1 MSEPKLI
8 QLHSESASY
17 QGVETLHD
25 IDLHVNQGEKLALVG
40 QSGSGKS
47 TLIKLIYDRYPVNT
61 ALVPQDYGLVNHLSV
76 YHNVFI
82 GGLGQ
87 YSTLYNLANL
97 VRPWSDQVDIVRKIL
112 VGLQLEEYLFRPV
125 GRLSGGQKQRVAV
138 ARSLFQKGG
147 LLLADEPVSSVDEQ
161 QSKVV
166 LEQLLDGFSTIVLA
180 MHDIQLALAF
190 CDRIIGLEKGRIVLD
205 SPSDSLTSKDLLS
218 LY

>member
-1 MSEPKLI
+1 MI
-8 QLHSESASY
+8 QLQAETASY
-17 QGVETLHD
+17 QGVEMLHD
-25 IDLHVNQGEKLALVG
+25 IDLTVCEGERLALVG

-61 ALVPQDYGLVNHLSV
+61 SLVPQDYGLVNHLSV
-76 YHNVFI
+76 YHNVYI
-82 GGLGQ
+82 GRLGKH
-87 YSTLYNLANL
+87 STAYNLANL
-97 VRPWSDQVDIVRKIL
+97 VRPWPDQVKIVRGIL
-112 VGLQLEEYLFRPV
+112 HGLQLDEYLFHQV

-138 ARSLFQKGG
+138 ARSLFQKGL

-161 QSKVV
+161 QSKLV
-166 LEQLLDGFSTIVLA
+166 LKQLTNGFSTIVLA
-180 MHDIQLALAF
+180 LHDIQLALSF

>member
-1 MSEPKLI
+1 MIEL
-8 QLHSESASY
+8 QSESASY

-25 IDLHVNQGEKLALVG
+25 IDLLVTKGEKIALVG

-47 TLIKLIYDRYPVNT
+47 TLIKLIYERYPINT

-76 YHNVFI
+76 YHNVYI
-82 GGLGQ
+82 GCLSQ
-87 YSTLYNLANL
+87 HSTLYNLANL
-97 VRPWSDQVDIVRKIL
+97 IRPWPDQVKIVRAIL
-112 VGLQLEEYLFRPV
+112 VRLQLEEYLYRPV
-125 GRLSGGQKQRVAV
+125 GRLSGGQRQRVAV
-138 ARSLFQKGG
+138 ARSLFQKGC

-166 LEQLLDGFSTIVLA
+166 LKQLMSGFSTTVLA

-190 CDRIIGLEKGRIVLD
+190 CNRIIGLEKGRIVLD
-205 SPSDSLTSKDLLS
+205 SPSEELTSKDLLS

>member
-1 MSEPKLI
+1 MI
-8 QLHSESASY
+8 QLQSESASY

-25 IDLHVNQGEKLALVG
+25 IDLLVTKGEKIALVG

-47 TLIKLIYDRYPVNT
+47 TLIKLIYDRYPFNT

-76 YHNVFI
+76 YHNVYI
-82 GGLGQ
+82 GCLSQ

-97 VRPWSDQVDIVRKIL
+97 IRPWPDQVKVVRAIL
-112 VGLQLEEYLFRPV
+112 VRLQLEEYLYRPV
-125 GRLSGGQKQRVAV
+125 GRLSGGQRQRVAV
-138 ARSLFQKGG
+138 ARSLFQKGS

-166 LEQLLDGFSTIVLA
+166 LKQLLSGFSTTVLA

-190 CDRIIGLEKGRIVLD
+190 CNRIIGLEKGRIVLD
-205 SPSDSLTSKDLLS
+205 SPSDKLTAKDLLS

>member
-1 MSEPKLI
+1 MI
-8 QLHSESASY
+8 QLNSESASY
-17 QGVETLHD
+17 QGVKTLHD
-25 IDLHVNQGEKLALVG
+25 IDLHIRKGEKLALVG

-82 GGLGQ
+82 GNLGQ
-87 YSTLYNLANL
+87 HSTLYNLVNL
-97 VRPWSDQVDIVRKIL
+97 IRPWPEQVNMIRAVL
-112 VGLQLEEYLFRPV
+112 VGLQLEDYLFRPV
-125 GRLSGGQKQRVAV
+125 GQLSGGQKQRVAV
-138 ARSLFQKGG
+138 ARSLFQKGC

-166 LEQLLDGFSTIVLA
+166 LNQLLNGFSTIVLA
-180 MHDIQLALAF
+180 LHDIQLALTF

-205 SPSDSLTSKDLLS
+205 RPSQSLTENDLLN

>member
-1 MSEPKLI
+1 MI
-8 QLHSESASY
+8 QLQSESASY
-17 QGVETLHD
+17 QGVKTLHD
-25 IDLHVNQGEKLALVG
+25 IDLHVTQGEKLALVG
-40 QSGSGKS
+40 QSGCGKS

-61 ALVPQDYGLVNHLSV
+61 ALVPQDYGLVGHLSV

-82 GGLGQ
+82 GCLDQ
-87 YSTLYNLANL
+87 HSTLYNLANL
-97 VRPWSDQVDIVRKIL
+97 VRPWSDQVDVVRKIL
-112 VGLQLEEYLFRPV
+112 VGLQLDEYLFRPV

-147 LLLADEPVSSVDEQ
+147 LLLADEPVSSVDER

-166 LEQLLDGFSTIVLA
+166 LKQLLDGFSTTVLA
-180 MHDIQLALAF
+180 LHDIQLALAF

-205 SPSDSLTSKDLLS
+205 SPSEALTSKDLLS

>member
-1 MSEPKLI
+1 MIEL
-8 QLHSESASY
+8 QSESASY

-25 IDLHVNQGEKLALVG
+25 IDLLVTKGEKIALVG

-47 TLIKLIYDRYPVNT
+47 TLIKLIYERYPINT

-76 YHNVFI
+76 YHNVYI
-82 GGLGQ
+82 GCLSQ
-87 YSTLYNLANL
+87 HSTLYNLANL
-97 VRPWSDQVDIVRKIL
+97 IRPWSDQVRIVRAIL
-112 VGLQLEEYLFRPV
+112 VRLQLEEYLYRPV
-125 GRLSGGQKQRVAV
+125 GRLSGGQRQRVAV
-138 ARSLFQKGG
+138 ARSLFQKGC

-166 LEQLLDGFSTIVLA
+166 LKQLLSGFSTIVLA

-190 CDRIIGLEKGRIVLD
+190 CNRIIGLEKGRIVLD
-205 SPSDSLTSKDLLS
+205 SPSEELTSKDLLS

>member
-1 MSEPKLI
+1 MI
-8 QLHSESASY
+8 QLQSESASY

-25 IDLHVNQGEKLALVG
+25 IDLSVSEGEKLALVG

-47 TLIKLIYDRYPVNT
+47 TLIKLIYERYPTNT
-61 ALVPQDYGLVNHLSV
+61 SLVPQDYGLVNTLSV
-76 YHNVFI
+76 FHNVYI
-82 GGLGQ
+82 GCLAQ
-87 YSTLYNLANL
+87 HSTAYNLLNL
-97 VRPWSDQVDIVRKIL
+97 IRPWPDQVEFVRKIL
-112 VGLQLEEYLFRPV
+112 IQLQLEEYLFRPV

-138 ARSLFQKGG
+138 ARSLFQKGQ

-166 LEQLLDGFSTIVLA
+166 LKQLTSGFSTMVLA
-180 MHDIQLALAF
+180 MHDIQLALSF

-205 SPSDSLTSKDLLS
+205 SPSTALTNNDLLN